1 MHLRSTALRAA
12 TLLRRNPRLF
22 CRVMTAKLNT
32 PRRVPPF
39 PTVRRINSVLFE
51 VGAPGSGAAQSMCF
65 GSYAPLVVDAM
76 KRWLR
81 PGDVFFDVGANTG
94 YLSAIAA
101 GLVGTRGQVHAFEP
115 VPQYFYQ
122 LKRLA
127 ELNPS
132 HAILAN
138 PCAAGEADATRT
150 IYLTRKAGQNTLI
163 RTYKNASEITGTHET
178 QVVRLDSYIENKGID
193 QVTLI
198 KIDVEGYEF
207 HVLKGLERY
216 LHRASSRPPIICEI
230 APRAYP
236 LIGSSLSDMAEYM
249 KGFGYSAFDIADGT
263 SATDI
268 RTLKHVDDVLFLPR
282 TA

>member
-22 CRVMTAKLNT
+22 CRVMTGKLKT
-32 PRRVPPF
+32 SRRAPPS
-39 PTVRRINSVLFE
+39 PTVRRINGVLFE
-51 VGAPGSGAAQSMCF
+51 FGATGRGAARSMYF

-76 KRWLR
+76 KRLLR
-81 PGDVFFDVGANTG
+81 PGDVFFDVGANAG
-94 YLSAIAA
+94 CLSAIGA
-101 GLVGTRGQVHAFEP
+101 GLVGIRGQIHAFEP
-115 VPQYFYQ
+115 VPQYFSQ
-122 LKRLA
+122 LERLA

-138 PCAAGEADATRT
+138 PCAAGETDATGT
-150 IYLTRKAGQNTLI
+150 IYLTRKAGQNTFI
-163 RTYKNASEITGTHET
+163 RTYKNAVEITGTHET
-178 QVVRLDSYIENKGID
+178 QVVRLDSYIESKGID
-193 QVTLI
+193 QVALI

-207 HVLKGLERY
+207 RVLKGLEHY

-249 KGFGYSAFDIADGT
+249 KGFGYSAFDVADGA
-263 SATDI
+263 SPIDI
-268 RTLKHVDDVLFLPR
+268 CALKHVDDVLFLPR
-282 TA
+282 PA